1 LDKSFIFKWDNFGYA
16 GAFPSGMLWKD
27 VLTQRNT
34 SDERRVKFR
43 FPMQRELRY
52 KLYDDGAV
60 LQSGAGETINIGS
73 GGVWF
78 TVDNEVAVGT
88 FVQLSI
94 SWPVLLDQSCP
105 MRLIVFGR
113 AVRCNSGTCACTVD
127 KYEFRTQ
134 ARVPQTNGQ
143 RNDGMLERWVEAV
156 RKENLKTG
164 AAAV

>member
-1 LDKSFIFKWDNFGYA
+1 MPMQKKTLE
-16 GAFPSGMLWKD
+16 
-27 VLTQRNT
+27 T

-52 KLYDDGAV
+52 KLYKDGAV
-60 LQSGAGETINIGS
+60 LQSGTGETINIGS

-78 TVDNEVAVGT
+78 SVEGEVAVGT

-105 MRLIVFGR
+105 MRLIIFGR
-113 AVRCNSGTCACTVD
+113 AVRGGSGTCACTID

-134 ARVPQTNGQ
+134 ARVMQPSGQ
-143 RNDGMLERWVEAV
+143 RNDGMLERWVENV
-156 RKENLKTG
+156 RKENLKSG
-164 AAAV
+164 ASV